1 MNRNGDTQIIEDL
14 HTLIRK
20 EAQDLRIILAD
31 LNTSPQ
37 KREWILERLANME
50 AQDLEIVEQTTR
62 KLKKEK

>member
-1 MNRNGDTQIIEDL
+1 MNKNGDTQIIENL

-20 EAQDLRIILAD
+20 EAEDLRTILAD
-31 LNTSPQ
+31 PNTSPQ